1 MACLVKMSDLSP
13 GVAGCVAGCVAVS
26 GVLCRRR
33 LRLNASSASGVLLL
47 CERIF
52 GNGFTFYP
60 PPGDIRMA
68 LDRISRRELVPL
80 RHVSPDN
87 ITSAETSS
95 NHPLYAGF
103 PSLVVE
109 KLARPLVPFLKPTHA
124 EAASQGGARC
134 GGGFRVVPQLP
145 LFPVA
150 SLWDLQGTCGTRSTA
165 ETQRRRRRFAI
176 LFRGDSYLC

>member
-1 MACLVKMSDLSP
+1 
-13 GVAGCVAGCVAVS
+13 
-26 GVLCRRR
+26 
-33 LRLNASSASGVLLL
+33 
-47 CERIF
+47 
-52 GNGFTFYP
+52 
-60 PPGDIRMA
+60 MA

-109 KLARPLVPFLKPTHA
+109 KLARPRVPFLKPTHA

-134 GGGFRVVPQLP
+134 GGGFIDCDRPANRYRMP
-145 LFPVA
+145 SSHDTYDP
-150 SLWDLQGTCGTRSTA
+150 S
-165 ETQRRRRRFAI
+165 
-176 LFRGDSYLC
+176 